1 MAKKLSR
8 KQRKQQRQ
16 KQLNVVKKQ
25 SKNLSQKSLNT
36 IPKKELD
43 KLYNSIVTEQ
53 KKQNSIRLEKLK
65 KEEEKRLKSKLKYE
79 KSLELLEYKKQ
90 SLIALGFDEKFLK
103 TSYLRKIKRSDIDAY
118 KSGDESAL
126 SVEKYPFLYDSF
138 GFDFNR
144 EYSFGDKG
152 LYLAWL
158 DYFGE
163 HSLEELINRFK
174 NLSNETLIQILDGI
188 IHQTPTYDKSAPNR
202 GAGTSSG
209 RAGGVNTGF
218 YTDATAKMMF
228 DSDNR
233 NIAKGI
239 ENEKKKRVHTG
250 SNKLYQLATSD
261 GSYTIKKIS
270 GRQLLILLNAIFYN
284 ITEDTRFSTYSTLYK
299 GITSRIPDFKKILPK
314 P

>member
-25 SKNLSQKSLNT
+25 NINLGQKSLNT
-36 IPKKELD
+36 IPKIELE
-43 KLYNSIVTEQ
+43 KLYNDIVSEQRKQSI
-53 KKQNSIRLEKLK
+53 IRAEKLK
-65 KEEEKRLKSKLKYE
+65 KEEQKRIKAKQKYD

-90 SLIALGFDEKFLK
+90 SLLALGFDEKFLK
-103 TSYLRKIKRSDIDAY
+103 TSYLRKIKKSDIDAY
-118 KSGDESAL
+118 KMGNESAL
-126 SVEKYPFLYDSF
+126 SVENYPFLYDSF
-138 GFDFNR
+138 GFDYNKQ
-144 EYSFGDKG
+144 YSFGDRG

-163 HSLEELINRFK
+163 HSIDEIIARFQ

-188 IHQTPTYDKSAPNR
+188 VHQAPTYNKSAPNR
-202 GAGTSSG
+202 GSGTSSG
-209 RAGGVNTGF
+209 RAGTVNTGF

-233 NIAKGI
+233 NMEKSF
-239 ENEKKKRVHTG
+239 ENENRKRVHTG
-250 SNKLYQLATSD
+250 SNKYYQLLTSY
-261 GSYTIKKIS
+261 GSYTIKSIS
-270 GRQLLILLNAIFYN
+270 GRQLLITLNAIFYN
-284 ITEDTRFSTYSTLYK
+284 ITEDTRLSTYSSLYK
-299 GITSRIPDFKKILPK
+299 GITSRVPDFKQILPK